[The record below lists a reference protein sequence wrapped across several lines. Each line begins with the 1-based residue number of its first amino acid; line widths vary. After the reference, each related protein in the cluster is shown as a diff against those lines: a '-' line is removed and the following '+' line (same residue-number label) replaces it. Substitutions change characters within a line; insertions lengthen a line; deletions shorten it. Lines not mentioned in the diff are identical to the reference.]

1 MRNNYI
7 IGWDLQT
14 FCIDTRRKNC
24 RIMLYS
30 STLRHFLRLEKRFNG
45 HSGLLPAAWINT
57 RLRLLFIVD
66 CESLR
71 HTCFMNVNVTII
83 PSRQITR
90 RWFVSLN
97 WAKIRNAYIFD
108 WIMMLLLLRN
118 ATLQLHWDFIVY
130 NVYNVLFL
138 SPFICRLN
146 ISLRHQIHEIQATR
160 FISLA
165 SHR

>member
-1 MRNNYI
+1 
-7 IGWDLQT
+7 
-14 FCIDTRRKNC
+14 
-24 RIMLYS
+24 MLYS

-57 RLRLLFIVD
+57 RLRLPFIVD
-66 CESLR
+66 CESPR
-71 HTCFMNVNVTII
+71 HTCFMINVNVTII

-108 WIMMLLLLRN
+108 WIIMLLFLRN
-118 ATLQLHWDFIVY
+118 ATLRLHWDFIVY

-138 SPFICRLN
+138 SPFMSFEYLITTL
-146 ISLRHQIHEIQATR
+146 HQIHEIQATR
-160 FISLA
+160 FVSLA
-165 SHR
+165 PHR